1 VAPGAKP
8 TILLVEDEPG
18 IRQYVAAQLRGLGYA
33 VIEAEDGLTGRKVLE
48 GTEGIDLLLTDV
60 VLPNGVSGL
69 NLARQAQALRPS
81 LKVLLASGFSATAF
95 EAEGGTNL
103 PLLKKP
109 FKRQELAEAVQRV
122 LDAPAQAT
130 PHSSG
135 ADASRGRIL
144 VVDDLDENR
153 RFVMTLLNKA
163 GYAVGGAANGLEAI
177 AAVETGDY
185 DLVFMDAQMPELD
198 GIEATRRIRDLPAP
212 AGEVLIIGLS
222 AGNLPEQIR
231 AMEAAGMDDYVTK
244 PFRRAELLEK
254 IVAWGVGAGPAVDA
268 AVPQI
273 AEAAPKSGS
282 IDMNPLAAGFRD
294 VVALLGRETAL
305 LALGRLEQQIG
316 AMFPASSSPD
326 PQVLARQAHALV
338 AQAGLLGFRDLAD
351 SASRLEKACL
361 GHGDVDEAYRAAAA
375 VAQAALATSEG
386 LRQSGS

>member
-1 VAPGAKP
+1 
-8 TILLVEDEPG
+8 VEDEPG

-33 VIEAEDGLTGRKVLE
+33 VIEAEDGLAGRRVLE

-60 VLPNGVSGL
+60 VLPNGMSGL
-69 NLARQAQALRPS
+69 NLAHQARSLRPN

-95 EAEGGTNL
+95 EAEGGTDL

-109 FKRQELAEAVQRV
+109 FKRQELAEAVRRV
-122 LDAPAQAT
+122 LEAPQQGTANPSAAE
-130 PHSSG
+130 G
-135 ADASRGRIL
+135 ERARIL

-153 RFVMTLLNKA
+153 QFVMTLLTKA
-163 GYAVGGAANGLEAI
+163 GYAVGGAANGLEAV
-177 AAVETGDY
+177 AAVASGTY

-254 IVAWGVGAGPAVDA
+254 IAAWGIGAGLSLDA
-268 AVPQI
+268 ALPQK
-273 AEAAPKSGS
+273 AEPSLQGGRV
-282 IDMNPLAAGFRD
+282 DTNPLAAGFRD
-294 VVALLGRETAL
+294 VVALLGRDAAL
-305 LALGRLEQQIG
+305 LALGRLEQQIH
-316 AMFPASSSPD
+316 AMFPAGHAED

-361 GHGDVDEAYRAAAA
+361 GHGDIGSAKAGAEAA
-375 VAQAALATSEG
+375 AQAALATFEG
-386 LRQSGS
+386 LRQLGN

>member
-1 VAPGAKP
+1 MAPGAKP

-69 NLARQAQALRPS
+69 NLARQAQALRPT
-81 LKVLLASGFSATAF
+81 LKVLLVSGFSATAF
-95 EAEGGTNL
+95 EAEGGTKL

-122 LDAPAQAT
+122 LDAPAQAA
-130 PHSSG
+130 PGPSG
-135 ADASRGRIL
+135 ANASRGRIL

-254 IVAWGVGAGPAVDA
+254 IVAWGVGAGPSVDA

-361 GHGDVDEAYRAAAA
+361 GHGDVDEAYSAAAA
-375 VAQAALATSEG
+375 VAQAALAASEG